1 VTGRR
6 GRIRPSG
13 VFVALT
19 VALSMATCSTIGG
32 GTEGD
37 RSGTDAPS
45 ASASAPSGYATASPE
60 AQATAT
66 VEPTPGEHEI
76 GPKSPI
82 DHIVFIIKENRSFN
96 HYFATYPGAIGATS
110 GGTIQCD
117 GDRCRSAREVR
128 LTRAGDVMPHDLGHC
143 FLCGVVAV
151 NGGAMD
157 GFNQM
162 NGLRPPRP
170 TEDVRFHGITLLG
183 YTYFAR
189 SGIPNYWS
197 YADRFVLADRFFT
210 SMYGPTFP
218 EHLFTVAAGSNLI
231 VGNKVDKGLPGNY
244 CDDDSEYAPRF
255 RAGLLQSD
263 LDRIMFLEERVNDDP
278 AYQEEIRSMW
288 RDFRLCFDMPVLPD
302 VLERA
307 GVSWKYY
314 VTENAWNNAL
324 QAIRHIRYGPMWE
337 RVQPP
342 ANFLE
347 DLRTGGLPE
356 VSWLVPPSIYDE
368 HPGAGKS
375 VCAGENWT
383 VKQLNALMRSRYWR
397 STVVVVV
404 WDDFGGFY
412 DPVVPPHLDILG
424 LGPRTPALI
433 ISPYARGGDSRLG
446 GFVDHTTYEFSSVL
460 RFMELLHGLDP
471 LTERDANADPLS
483 GALDFEEP
491 NFEKLILPLREDCPY
506 G

>member
-1 VTGRR
+1 
-6 GRIRPSG
+6 
-13 VFVALT
+13 
-19 VALSMATCSTIGG
+19 
-32 GTEGD
+32 
-37 RSGTDAPS
+37 
-45 ASASAPSGYATASPE
+45 
-60 AQATAT
+60 
-66 VEPTPGEHEI
+66 
-76 GPKSPI
+76 
-82 DHIVFIIKENRSFN
+82 
-96 HYFATYPGAIGATS
+96 
-110 GGTIQCD
+110 
-117 GDRCRSAREVR
+117 
-128 LTRAGDVMPHDLGHC
+128 
-143 FLCGVVAV
+143 
-151 NGGAMD
+151 
-157 GFNQM
+157 
-162 NGLRPPRP
+162 
-170 TEDVRFHGITLLG
+170 
-183 YTYFAR
+183 
-189 SGIPNYWS
+189 
-197 YADRFVLADRFFT
+197 
-210 SMYGPTFP
+210 
-218 EHLFTVAAGSNLI
+218 
-231 VGNKVDKGLPGNY
+231 
-244 CDDDSEYAPRF
+244 
-255 RAGLLQSD
+255 
-263 LDRIMFLEERVNDDP
+263 
-278 AYQEEIRSMW
+278 
-288 RDFRLCFDMPVLPD
+288 
-302 VLERA
+302 
-307 GVSWKYY
+307 
-314 VTENAWNNAL
+314 
-324 QAIRHIRYGPMWE
+324 MWE